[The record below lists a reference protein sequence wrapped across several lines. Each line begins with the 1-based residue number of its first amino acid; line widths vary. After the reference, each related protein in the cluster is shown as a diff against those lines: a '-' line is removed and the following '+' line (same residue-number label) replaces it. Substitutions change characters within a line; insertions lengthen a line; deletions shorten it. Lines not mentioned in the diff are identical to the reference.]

1 MRKNRDKQKSVPQVP
16 IQKLLEE
23 PADFNNP
30 ISSDLETNKH
40 FLKQV
45 FHNCSDIIFR
55 EFIIDGNPGMIMVY
69 LDGMVDA
76 RSFENHVLQPLLYDG
91 LPQGIESVKSLAEA
105 CKLQYLSALQ
115 TKTADT
121 YGELIHQIVK
131 AQIAILVDQEPHA
144 LLVDMKKSEKRAVE
158 EPSLESTLRGPREG
172 FNESLQVNL
181 SMLRRRLP
189 SHRLK
194 LESMEIGKLTRTNIV
209 IAYLE
214 GIVDPSLL
222 AEVKSRINKIEASVI
237 IESEY
242 IEEFIEDSPYS
253 PFPQIQNTERPDVIT
268 SCLIEGKVAIL
279 VDGAPCAL
287 IVPMTF
293 WVGLQAADDYYE
305 RFVFVN
311 AMRLVRFTFSLVS
324 LLAPALYVTLT
335 TFHQGMVPLVLMN
348 SIAAARETSPF
359 PTAIE
364 TILMELVFEGLQ
376 EAGIRLPNRIGPL
389 VSIVG
394 ALVIGQAAVQAGII
408 SAPIVIVVSATGIA
422 SYAIP
427 RYSFGIAFRLLRF
440 VMLVLASTLGL
451 LGMAVGIMGILIHLV
466 SLKSFGVP
474 YFSPVAPRLRKQ
486 MLDMIIRAPRW
497 MKIGRSNS

>member
-1 MRKNRDKQKSVPQVP
+1 MRNSRN
-16 IQKLLEE
+16 KLRNAPRVSKYEGLEE
-23 PADFNNP
+23 PAGFENP
-30 ISSDLETNKH
+30 ISADLESNID

-45 FHNCSDIIFR
+45 FHNCSDVVFR
-55 EFIIDGNPGMIMVY
+55 TFSIEGKPGMLMIY

-76 RSFENHVLQPLLYDG
+76 RAFEQTVLQPLLYEG
-91 LPQGIESVKSLAEA
+91 LPQGIEKLSSLKDA
-105 CKLQYLSALQ
+105 CDLQYFSALQ
-115 TKTADT
+115 TKTADR
-121 YGELIHQIVK
+121 YSALICDILK
-131 AQIAILVDQEPHA
+131 AQIAILVDREPLA
-144 LLVDMKKSEKRAVE
+144 LLIDMKKSEKRAVE

-181 SMLRRRLP
+181 ALVRKRIP

-194 LESMEIGKLTRTNIV
+194 LEPMEIGKLTRTGV
-209 IAYLE
+209 ILAYMD
-214 GIVDPSLL
+214 GIVDAAVLT
-222 AEVKSRINKIEASVI
+222 EVKNRLAKIEASVI
-237 IESEY
+237 LESEY

-253 PFPQIQNTERPDVIT
+253 PFPQIQNTERPDVIA
-268 SCLIEGKVAIL
+268 SSLLDGKVALL

-287 IVPMTF
+287 IMPMTF

-305 RFVFVN
+305 RFVYVN
-311 AMRLVRFTFSLVS
+311 AMRLIRFTFSLVS

-335 TFHQGMVPLVLMN
+335 TFHQGMIPLVLMS
-348 SIAAARETSPF
+348 SISAARETSPF

-451 LGMAVGIMGILIHLV
+451 FGMAVGIMGILIHLV

-474 YFSPVAPRLRKQ
+474 YFSPVAPRIWKQ
-486 MLDMIIRAPRW
+486 MLDMIIRSPRW
-497 MKIGRSNS
+497 LRIRGSGS